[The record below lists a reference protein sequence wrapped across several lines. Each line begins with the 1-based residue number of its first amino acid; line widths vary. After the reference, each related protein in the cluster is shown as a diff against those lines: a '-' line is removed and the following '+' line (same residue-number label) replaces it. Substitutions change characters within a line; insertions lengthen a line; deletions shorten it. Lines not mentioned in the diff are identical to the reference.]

1 MNNPDIFLDI
11 DGVLND
17 HEVANHYCYIKDE
30 YVELFNIFLHAFDS
44 PNIILTSAW
53 RYMIINGAMTF
64 KGFQYLLYSHGIN
77 GSLLKGY
84 TEPDEMIPTREAQ
97 ILNYVNNFK
106 LKNYV
111 VIDDLPLQ
119 LDRFVKVEKGLKEE
133 DIIKAGEILC
143 PSVPPRLKKLLMEN
157 QPKKLGFL

>member
-1 MNNPDIFLDI
+1 MNNPAIFLDI
-11 DGVLND
+11 DGVLNK
-17 HEVANHYCYIKDE
+17 HEVSNHYCWINKEHVD
-30 YVELFNIFLHAFDS
+30 LFNVFLHALDS
-44 PNIILTSAW
+44 PEIILTSAW
-53 RYMIINGAMTF
+53 RYMIINGGMTF

-111 VIDDLPLQ
+111 VLDDLPLQ
-119 LDRFVKVEKGLKEE
+119 LNRFVKVEKGLTEE
-133 DIIKAGEILC
+133 DILRAGEILC
-143 PSVPPRLKKLLMEN
+143 PSVPPRLKKLLTEDP
-157 QPKKLGFL
+157 PKKLGFL